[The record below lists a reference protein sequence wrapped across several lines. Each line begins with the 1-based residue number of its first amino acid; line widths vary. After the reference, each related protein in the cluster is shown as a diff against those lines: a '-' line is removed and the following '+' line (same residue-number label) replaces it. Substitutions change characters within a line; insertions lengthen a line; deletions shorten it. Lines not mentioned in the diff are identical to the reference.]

1 MSPSSE
7 KVEQVFRSSPTTP
20 TQTGPTSTQEF
31 RDENGSTPDSP
42 TRDDARVVGDLT
54 VVTKTTEP
62 EQVKPVSIIQLFRFS
77 TRAEII
83 LDCVGLA
90 AAVCA
95 GTAQP
100 MMSLIFGRLAQDFV
114 NFEMTLAI
122 SRDSSDPQAQI
133 AAQANL
139 PSARAAFKHAA
150 GLNAV
155 YLVCIGVAMFA
166 CTYIYMATW
175 VYTGETNA
183 KRIREK
189 YLRAILRQDV
199 AYFDNVGAGE
209 IATRIQADT
218 HLVQQGISEKIALAT
233 SYMSSFVAAYVL
245 AYIRCWQLALALS
258 SILPCVAIVT
268 AGFGSFVAKFT
279 TTSLRYG
286 AESGTLAEEVI
297 STVRTAH
304 AFGIQRILSDLYDT
318 HVLKGRAVGSRGAVW
333 QGLHLSFWTFLIY
346 AAYALA
352 FSFGTTLINGG
363 HANAGEVITVIT
375 AILEGSIYIALLA
388 PEMSA
393 IVKACGAAAKLYETI
408 ERVPPI
414 DSASTTGLKP
424 KGCIGEITIERVDFN
439 YPSRPD
445 VPVLKDLSITFPVG
459 KTSALVGS
467 SGSGKSTIVSLI
479 ERFYDPLCGNVRL
492 DGVDLRELNIKWLRS
507 QIGLVSQEP
516 VLFSASIKS
525 NVAHGLIGTPYE
537 DVSEEEKLRLVKEAC
552 IKANADGFVS
562 KLPEGYDTV
571 VGERGFLLSGGQKQ
585 RIAIARAIVSDP
597 RILLLDEATSALDT
611 QSEGVVQ
618 NALDKA
624 AHGRTTITIAHRLS
638 TIRDADRIFVM
649 SQGIIL
655 ESGTHSELL
664 RKEDGHY
671 SLLVKAQKLRDSSE
685 FIPVLEADDEVLRAQ
700 GDEEK
705 GAKNHIT
712 LEEVP
717 SLSGRKTEALDTDRS
732 AGQLMRGQNSQDRG
746 EYSMAA
752 VFRRLAYL
760 SRDSWRQYLAGS
772 VGAMAN
778 GAAYPCAGIIFANS
792 ITDFSDVTNA
802 QRRIDGDRNALW
814 AFILAILAM
823 IANAFQHATFMR
835 SAVLLAA
842 KLRSLTFRAILRQD
856 VAFFD
861 KDENNTGKLTSGLS
875 ENPQKVDT
883 FVGVTLSII
892 VQSIF
897 TIIVGTVLGLTFAWQ
912 LGLVGLACA
921 PLLFSA
927 GYVRLKVVV
936 LKDESNKKAHEVS
949 SHLACEAAGAIRTI
963 ASLTREEECCRLYS
977 ASLEGPYRRS
987 KRAAIYANAAYSFTQ
1002 ALAYWIIALVFWYGS
1017 VLVADLKRTVFD
1029 FYIGLMSTTFAA
1041 MQVGSVFAVLPDIAS
1056 AKAAAADILKLLDSR
1071 PHIDAE
1077 SREGTIPKDV
1087 QGHIR
1092 FENVHFRYPT
1102 RPDVRVLRD
1111 LCLTVEPGTYVAL
1124 VGESGCGKSTT
1135 VQLIERFYDPQ
1146 SGTIYLDGTEITKF
1160 NVSEYRKSIAL
1171 VSQEP
1176 TLYAGTIRFNILLG
1190 ATKPREEVSQEEM
1203 ETACRSANILE
1214 FIQSLPD
1221 GFDTEVGGKGSQLS
1235 GGQKQRIAIA
1245 RALLRD
1251 PKILLLDEA
1260 TSALDSS
1267 SEKVVQ
1273 EALDTAARGRT
1284 TIAIAH
1290 RLSTIQNADRI
1301 YFIRDGAVAEAG
1313 THEELLALKGSYYEH
1328 VKLQAHL

>member
-1 MSPSSE
+1 M
-7 KVEQVFRSSPTTP
+7 T
-20 TQTGPTSTQEF
+20 
-31 RDENGSTPDSP
+31 
-42 TRDDARVVGDLT
+42 
-54 VVTKTTEP
+54 
-62 EQVKPVSIIQLFRFS
+62 RFS
-77 TRAEII
+77 TRTEIV
-83 LDCVGLA
+83 LDCIGLVA
-90 AAVCA
+90 AICA

-100 MMSLIFGRLAQDFV
+100 LMSLIFGRLAQDFV
-114 NFEMTLAI
+114 NFEMTLAV
-122 SRDSSDPQAQI
+122 SRDSSDPQAQA
-133 AAQANL
+133 AAQVNL

-150 GLNAV
+150 SLNAA
-155 YLVCIGVAMFA
+155 YLVCIGAAMFV

-189 YLRAILRQDV
+189 YLRATLRQDV

-218 HLVQQGISEKIALAT
+218 HLVQQGISEKIALAAN
-233 SYMSSFVAAYVL
+233 YISSFIAAYVL

-268 AGFGSFVAKFT
+268 AGFGLFVAKFT
-279 TTSLRYG
+279 ITSLQYG
-286 AESGTLAEEVI
+286 AASGTFAEEVI

-304 AFGIQRILSDLYDT
+304 AFGIQRILSDLYDI
-318 HVLKGRAVGSRGAVW
+318 HVFKSRAVDSKGAIW

-352 FSFGTTLINGG
+352 FSFGTTLINEG

-375 AILEGSIYIALLA
+375 AILEGSVTIALLA
-388 PEMSA
+388 PEMQA

-408 ERVPPI
+408 DRVPPI
-414 DSASTTGLKP
+414 DSASTAGLKP
-424 KGCIGEITIERVDFN
+424 EECIGEISIEHVDFN

-459 KTSALVGS
+459 KTSALVGA
-467 SGSGKSTIVSLI
+467 SGSGKSTIISLI
-479 ERFYDPLCGNVRL
+479 ERFYDPLSGDVRL
-492 DGVDLRELNIKWLRS
+492 DGVDLRELNVKWLRS

-516 VLFSASIKS
+516 VLFSASIRS
-525 NVAHGLIGTPYE
+525 NVAHGLIGTLYE
-537 DVSEEEKLRLVKEAC
+537 DAPEEQKFRLVKEAC
-552 IKANADGFVS
+552 VKANADGFVS
-562 KLPEGYDTV
+562 KLPEGYNTV

-585 RIAIARAIVSDP
+585 RIAIARAIVLDP

-649 SQGIIL
+649 SQGVIL

-664 RKEDGHY
+664 REEDGPY
-671 SLLVKAQKLRDSSE
+671 SLLVKAQRLRDSGGAVS
-685 FIPVLEADDEVLRAQ
+685 VHEADEAGLRIQ
-700 GDEEK
+700 EDEEK
-705 GAKNHIT
+705 GVKTHTT

-717 SLSGRKTEALDTDRS
+717 SFPRQKPEAPESSHFNMSMLQ
-732 AGQLMRGQNSQDRG
+732 GQGGKAQG
-746 EYSMAA
+746 EYSMVS
-752 VFRRLAYL
+752 VFLRLAHL
-760 SRDSWRQYLAGS
+760 NRDSWKQYLVGS
-772 VGAMAN
+772 IGAMAN

-792 ITDFSDVTNA
+792 IIGFSDVTDA
-802 QRRIDGDRNALW
+802 QRRTDGDRNALW
-814 AFILAILAM
+814 AFLLAILAM
-823 IANAFQHATFMR
+823 IANALQHATFMR
-835 SAVLLAA
+835 SAALLAA
-842 KLRSLTFRAILRQD
+842 KLRSLAFRAVLRQD

-861 KDENNTGKLTSGLS
+861 EDENNTGKLTSGLS
-875 ENPQKVDT
+875 ENPHKVNT

-921 PLLFSA
+921 PILLSA
-927 GYVRLKVVV
+927 GYVRLRVVV

-949 SHLACEAAGAIRTI
+949 SQLACEAAGAIRTI
-963 ASLTREEECCRLYS
+963 ASLTREEECCKLYS
-977 ASLEGPYRRS
+977 ESLEEPHRRS
-987 KRAAIYANAAYSFTQ
+987 KRAAIYANATFSFTQ
-1002 ALAYWIIALVFWYGS
+1002 ALAYWTIALVFWYGS
-1017 VLVADLKRTVFD
+1017 VLVADLKRTVFE
-1029 FYIGLMSTTFAA
+1029 FYIGLMSTTFSA

-1056 AKAAAADILKLLDSR
+1056 AKAAAADILKILDSQ
-1071 PHIDAE
+1071 PKIDAE
-1077 SREGTIPKDV
+1077 SREGDAPRDV

-1092 FENVHFRYPT
+1092 FEDVHFRYPT
-1102 RPDVRVLRD
+1102 RPDVRVLHG
-1111 LCLTVEPGTYVAL
+1111 LNLSVEPGTYVAL
-1124 VGESGCGKSTT
+1124 VGESGCGKSTA

-1146 SGTIYLDGTEITKF
+1146 SGTIYLDGTAITKL
-1160 NVSEYRKSIAL
+1160 NVSEYRKNIAL

-1176 TLYAGTIRFNILLG
+1176 TLYAGTIRFNVLLG
-1190 ATKPREEVSQEEM
+1190 ATKPQEEVTVEEM

-1290 RLSTIQNADRI
+1290 RLSTIQNADCI
-1301 YFIRDGAVAEAG
+1301 YFIRDGVVAEAG
-1313 THEELLALKGSYYEH
+1313 THEELLVLKGSYHEH